1 MISVVFFALHRS
13 LQIWENC
20 RPYYFPTKLGGVED
34 FSQKIEKHGYI
45 CFSGYGSRSSNR
57 ARAGVLAMNL
67 KHSSLGAMVIAVLS
81 TTPAYAQNATGDET
95 LFWTQFGVGIA
106 GGLLTGTAAGFG
118 IYSLCEASDV
128 DWESGGSLCYAGIIV
143 SALAGVIL
151 GSGTAVWGVGEL
163 SGYDGSWASTV
174 GGAAIGT
181 LLSVPLAPLA
191 PIGASVGA
199 SWFYANSTVDHSG
212 AGASISTAPIRTI
225 IPLLS
230 FSF

>member
-1 MISVVFFALHRS
+1 
-13 LQIWENC
+13 
-20 RPYYFPTKLGGVED
+20 
-34 FSQKIEKHGYI
+34 
-45 CFSGYGSRSSNR
+45 
-57 ARAGVLAMNL
+57 MNL
-67 KHSSLGAMVIAVLS
+67 KQSSLGAVLIAILS
-81 TTPAYAQNATGDET
+81 TTPTYAQNASGDES

-106 GGLLTGTAAGFG
+106 GGLLTGGAAGFG
-118 IYSLCEASDV
+118 VYSLCEASNV
-128 DWESGGSLCYAGIIV
+128 DWETGGSLCYAGIIV

-199 SWFYANSTVDHSG
+199 SWFYTNSTVDRGGEG
-212 AGASISTAPIRTI
+212 APISTAPIRTI

-230 FSF
+230 FTF